1 MNNSDIKQLAFEMSQ
16 WFKSDNIELLEN
28 VMCDS
33 LDNPQYSAITAK
45 RRIQLYIKF
54 MRKYDP
60 SYKINTVSELLLNSG
75 YTEEFVRVFAQ
86 KIRNEMPLRK
96 EIWGKAL

>member
-1 MNNSDIKQLAFEMSQ
+1 MK
-16 WFKSDNIELLEN
+16 
-28 VMCDS
+28 
-33 LDNPQYSAITAK
+33 
-45 RRIQLYIKF
+45 
-54 MRKYDP
+54 KYDP